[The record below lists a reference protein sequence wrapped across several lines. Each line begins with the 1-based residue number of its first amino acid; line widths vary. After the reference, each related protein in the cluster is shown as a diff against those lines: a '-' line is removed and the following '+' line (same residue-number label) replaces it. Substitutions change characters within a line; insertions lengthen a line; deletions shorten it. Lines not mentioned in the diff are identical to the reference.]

1 MVKIT
6 IEEDEK
12 VRTTS
17 GNFTAGF
24 ITEKSKDEQDINTNV
39 FMVGGASPRE
49 IIYSLSVFCVE
60 VVTALSRASE
70 IGPELGM
77 AVFKEAM
84 SKMESGKV
92 TYEKNERG
100 EE

>member
-12 VRTTS
+12 VRTIS

-39 FMVGGASPRE
+39 FFMVGGASQRE
-49 IIYSLSVFCVE
+49 IISSLSVFCVE

-77 AVFKEAM
+77 AMFKEAM
-84 SKMESGKV
+84 SEMESGKV
-92 TYEKNERG
+92 TYEKMKEV
-100 EE
+100 